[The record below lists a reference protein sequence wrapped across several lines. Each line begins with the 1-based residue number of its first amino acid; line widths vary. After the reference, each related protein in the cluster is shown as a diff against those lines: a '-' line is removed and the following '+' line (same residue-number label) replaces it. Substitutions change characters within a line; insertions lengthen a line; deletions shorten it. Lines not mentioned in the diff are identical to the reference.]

1 MCLDLGNQEL
11 FNQVSENKGQM
22 AARLEQ
28 MDKDINFKALLEK
41 YGPEGLYEIA
51 DKLKEL
57 ADEDMRTAMEQDK
70 IINLTPNDLK
80 EEIKKMNPPIEQ
92 INWYDFKNSSLSKND
107 WDRASQ
113 VNFTDGKDIRTLK
126 NRS

>member
-11 FNQVSENKGQM
+11 FNKVSVNEKEV

-28 MDKDINFKALLEK
+28 MDKDINFKALLDK

-57 ADEDMRTAMEQDK
+57 ADEDMASAVEQC
-70 IINLTPNDLK
+70 
-80 EEIKKMNPPIEQ
+80 
-92 INWYDFKNSSLSKND
+92 
-107 WDRASQ
+107 
-113 VNFTDGKDIRTLK
+113 VKD
-126 NRS
+126 